1 MSEEKGKYL
10 GETPESNQYVIR
22 DESPV
27 SHFSQIPNLVDD
39 MNLTPFAY
47 RLYGHLKR
55 VAGENGKCW
64 QSTETLAKSCGMSTG
79 KVSDAKKELENVF
92 PPLIRIV
99 SKEKDDG
106 RTYHEIFISDV
117 WKINHDLFTK
127 ENPVHLVK
135 GEARSPGET
144 YPSRGE
150 RKNIP
155 TDQEEPTTGAKIAPI
170 ENLPL
175 DWQIALGQDEIK
187 LPTEDQNFMADCEI
201 AVMNICKG
209 APHLEKL
216 AMAFVLTRRIFP
228 NKKQFSGWR
237 SAIQAMYDAKPNKVQ
252 PEHIITAIQELE
264 TWKPGSVQDPY
275 SIQNKAR
282 TFANPMPEHPLVE
295 LVDVAV

>member
-1 MSEEKGKYL
+1 MSEEKGRYL
-10 GETPESNQYVIR
+10 GEIPESNQYVIR
-22 DESPV
+22 DENPI

-64 QSTETLAKSCGMSTG
+64 QSTETLAKACGMSAG

-106 RTYHEIFISDV
+106 RTYHEIFISDI

-135 GEARSPGET
+135 GIARSPGET

-155 TDQEEPTTGAKIAPI
+155 TEQEEPNSGAKIAPI

-175 DWQIALGQDEIK
+175 EWQIGTGQDKII
-187 LPTEDQNFMADCEI
+187 LPTEDQNFQADCDI
-201 AVMNICKG
+201 AVMNICRG
-209 APHLEKL
+209 ARNIESI
-216 AMAFVLTRRIFP
+216 AMAFMTARHILPT
-228 NKKQFSGWR
+228 KSQYKGWR
-237 SAIQAMYDAKPNKVQ
+237 SVFLEMYALGVNASHISEAVQ
-252 PEHIITAIQELE
+252 KLAQSNMTVADPFAVKKTAVAL
-264 TWKPGSVQDPY
+264 
-275 SIQNKAR
+275 
-282 TFANPMPEHPLVE
+282 ANPMPETPVVVLS
-295 LVDVAV
+295 DVAV